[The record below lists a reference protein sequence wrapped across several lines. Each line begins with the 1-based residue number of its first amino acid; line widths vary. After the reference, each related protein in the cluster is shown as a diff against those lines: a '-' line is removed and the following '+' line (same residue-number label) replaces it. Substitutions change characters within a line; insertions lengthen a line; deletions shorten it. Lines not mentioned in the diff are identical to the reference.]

1 MQLRRDGVDEVE
13 ARQRGE
19 HIPGRE
25 ICAAESFLGG
35 YLKAVSKDETNVEEV
50 KQTEGKPALAR
61 FQDEIGFSRFTEG
74 GQE

>member
-1 MQLRRDGVDEVE
+1 MIELCSSGQVE
-13 ARQRGE
+13 ARRRGE

-35 YLKAVSKDETNVEEV
+35 DFKALSKDETNVEEV
-50 KQTEGKPALAR
+50 KQAEEKPARAP
-61 FQDEIGFSRFTEG
+61 FQDEIGFSRFSEG